1 MIINSTR
8 SQKIENGQ
16 VFFKGFRGACFY
28 KVEHPV
34 LIGMVVSERRLL
46 VRFFQIGSV
55 LALAGSIHVLTLLL
69 PWYTVRA
76 DNVSTSVLSGY
87 LLPETLLLSVAGGVL
102 AGLSL
107 LATSFSQRPMS
118 VRTVLVVFSLIG
130 GVLAMVSPL
139 YLGFVRVPALNVSGE
154 PGIGF
159 FVALFSAIVILALGG
174 VALLTRPRVVEI
186 PYQSYGG
193 VGGATVSSTQPM
205 ETTSFEVVGEVEE
218 GVVCPIC
225 YTSVEAENAVRCSSC
240 GVIFHSGCLDA
251 YVNIN
256 GTCPNCGRAV
266 V

>member
-1 MIINSTR
+1 M
-8 SQKIENGQ
+8 
-16 VFFKGFRGACFY
+16 
-28 KVEHPV
+28 VEHV
-34 LIGMVVSERRLL
+34 VFSGMVVSERRLL

-55 LALAGSIHVLTLLL
+55 LALAGSLHVLTLLL

-76 DNVSTSVLSGY
+76 DAVSTSVLSGY
-87 LLPETLLLSVAGGVL
+87 ILPETLILSVLGGVL

-107 LATSFSQRPMS
+107 LVTSFSQRVTS
-118 VRTVLVVFSLIG
+118 VRTILVALSLLG
-130 GVLAMVSPL
+130 GVLALVSPL
-139 YLGFVRVPALNVSGE
+139 YLGFVRVPALSVAGE

-159 FVALFSAIVILALGG
+159 FVALFSAIVILALGI

-193 VGGATVSSTQPM
+193 LGAATAGASQSL
-205 ETTSFEVVGEVEE
+205 ETTSFEVAGDVEE
-218 GVVCPIC
+218 GIVCPIC
-225 YTSVEAENAVRCSSC
+225 YTSVEAENAVKCSSC
-240 GVIFHSGCLDA
+240 GVVFHSGCLDA